1 VFGLNRLNV
10 YAPDVYDLPAV
21 GRDQLLRRRSACES
35 RVRVVPTTI
44 RKSPLSRILRRAISF
59 ASLKVSQTRHPR
71 CDERV
76 TLRECPL
83 IRAAQFL
90 YDTCPGLPTS
100 R

>member
-1 VFGLNRLNV
+1 M
-10 YAPDVYDLPAV
+10 LPQPRE
-21 GRDQLLRRRSACES
+21 RDSTDHWAAAAGTHHYPEKPTKQES
-35 RVRVVPTTI
+35 PTGDT
-44 RKSPLSRILRRAISF
+44 F
-59 ASLKVSQTRHPR
+59 ASLKVYQTRHPR

-76 TLRECPL
+76 NLRECPL